1 MATTNEMQEWL
12 TLARA
17 RLAARGKTKPDT
29 KAGAVRA
36 LWPVIQVAMENGQSL
51 KTIRDW
57 LEHDGVFVTYKQ
69 LTSYISRIRRTEKQH
84 RLRSELNDSGQATA
98 RVDVKE
104 VALRASTVDV
114 EPQRVRSA
122 DPLANVRARE
132 AKRPTFQYSPDFKE
146 DELI

>member
-1 MATTNEMQEWL
+1 MATNDPNEWL

-36 LWPVIQVAMENGQSL
+36 LWPVIQVALENGQSL

-57 LEHDGVFVTYKQ
+57 LEQDGVSVTYKQ
-69 LTSYISRIRRTEKQH
+69 LTSYISRIRRNEKQH
-84 RLRSELNDSGQATA
+84 RLRSPVVDSAQGSAPVA
-98 RVDVKE
+98 VKE
-104 VALRASTVDV
+104 VALRASTVDA
-114 EPQRVRSA
+114 EPQSVRSA

-132 AKRPTFQYSPDFKE
+132 AKRPTFRYSPDFKE